1 MDKKK
6 DYKLY
11 VKEKLTRLD
20 VVGIIL
26 YILINLIIPGF
37 FIDDKNILVQY
48 IVICS
53 IFSALPFVAT
63 NYLKLTRNYILL
75 IIWICL
81 YILGFMFQYILISN
95 INVNIIGSLEI
106 IKLLRLPII
115 TMIYSQVF
123 RIIFVLRYN
132 YEPSIF
138 SKADKIGAKILSKS
152 TKNRE
157 DYVWFFFVR
166 TLFFIVLIFV
176 NYKI

>member
-1 MDKKK
+1 
-6 DYKLY
+6 
-11 VKEKLTRLD
+11 
-20 VVGIIL
+20 L

-37 FIDDKNILVQY
+37 FIGDKDILLQY
-48 IVICS
+48 IVISS
-53 IFSALPFVAT
+53 IFSALPFIAT

-81 YILGFMFQYILISN
+81 YVLGFMVQFILISN
-95 INVNIIGSLEI
+95 INVDRIGSLEI
-106 IKLLRLPII
+106 IKLLRLPIV
-115 TMIYSQVF
+115 TMIYSQIF

-138 SKADKIGAKILSKS
+138 SKADRIGAKILCKS

-166 TLFFIVLIFV
+166 ILFFIALIYL